1 MGGETSQTSVY
12 MYVAT
17 AAREE
22 HENKHTILLI
32 YYFVMA
38 HSRNCHC
45 QLLKPN
51 LIMHKLKVAKS
62 SLEINVGIT
71 YVSHFSSQGSYCHY
85 LHGLSFTVKSSAKFL
100 PFMSVVYA

>member
-1 MGGETSQTSVY
+1 

-17 AAREE
+17 AARKE
-22 HENKHTILLI
+22 HENKRTILLI
-32 YYFVMA
+32 YFVMA
-38 HSRNCHC
+38 HSRICHC

-51 LIMHKLKVAKS
+51 IIMHKLKVTKS

-71 YVSHFSSQGSYCHY
+71 YVSHFSSQGSYCYY